1 MHPPKKRRKG
11 QCPYRYFP
19 DPGLESRLAP
29 ARAGTGW
36 YPCRQYNNAWAIS
49 HLAQGLQISSPRST
63 LHSVR
68 RVNAC
73 ARATRDMAVAAHSR
87 PGGRPQPAGRP
98 PCIGTIDR
106 VRTSSVAVSTATATG
121 HGLCGGAAPLASAS
135 ARPLLSGHARRRRL
149 AQCAPPARPGGCSKF
164 SAWSMRAK
172 NRNQEERSV
181 FHTVKR
187 RSTDREAGRDRE
199 SRQYVVATSS
209 MLLRH

>member
-1 MHPPKKRRKG
+1 MGHQPLGPRFADKQPTVHTP
-11 QCPYRYFP
+11 QCSSCQRVRPRDARY
-19 DPGLESRLAP
+19 G
-29 ARAGTGW
+29 
-36 YPCRQYNNAWAIS
+36 
-49 HLAQGLQISSPRST
+49 
-63 LHSVR
+63 
-68 RVNAC
+68 
-73 ARATRDMAVAAHSR
+73 
-87 PGGRPQPAGRP
+87 GGRPQPAGRP